1 MDTEKTIV
9 DRFTEGGW
17 IVSLIGAGGML
28 ARILHSNTKYSIGA
42 YVRKILAAGI
52 SSSIAWF
59 VLEQSDF
66 SSFTKALIYGIVG
79 VVSPEVIEGV
89 ILIFRKFFEKPQV
102 IIDFILR
109 R

>member
-9 DRFTEGGW
+9 DRFAEGGW

-28 ARILHSNTKYSIGA
+28 ARILHSNAKYSIG
-42 YVRKILAAGI
+42 I
-52 SSSIAWF
+52 SWF
-59 VLEQSDF
+59 ILEQSDF

-89 ILIFRKFFEKPQV
+89 ILIFKKFFEKPQL